1 MGFWCLK
8 VWLGILLAMVCGL
21 SLKELDYGYA
31 DLNLPDWE
39 DGCNFGEVFVLS
51 CYRNAIRE
59 FSCAVVC
66 SPFTAGRYHSLVIEK
81 DTFPNEALEITA
93 WTEDGLIMAARH
105 KKYKHLQFYT

>member
-8 VWLGILLAMVCGL
+8 VRLGILLAMVCGL

-39 DGCNFGEVFVLS
+39 VRTLFENFPVQCLL
-51 CYRNAIRE
+51 
-59 FSCAVVC
+59 VC